1 MDDFTFYLK
10 FTKPLILNL
19 PNLKDRAMAA
29 LWLNKLTE
37 INESIPKDN
46 LHVEYLKL
54 LLFALQKNN
63 LTGIFTEHPPE
74 GLLPHHPEMNTV
86 MDMIK
91 LVIPTKKLSSS
102 LPSIYTIIGGDMS
115 EFVAIQEIPN
125 FGLHGYYAISNE
137 PLPLWTQN
145 KTELLK
151 NNENTKKKSRFKDS
165 LKYKMFKEINF
176 QQTASQNN
184 HIPNEMDTK
193 EESERKEISTNETR
207 PCWRTNR
214 YFEKLLDQSPHI
226 ATDLEVTTADTLL
239 HILKEKKLDKKEIK
253 NDSCVLSVK
262 KRQFEKM
269 SNFTP
274 FVYESGF
281 DKIKYQSDS
290 EEQLK
295 QNVGIDGINCCRR
308 NNIPS
313 KSFSNIDTKV
323 KYILN
328 KLFARYK
335 FI

>member
-19 PNLKDRAMAA
+19 PNLK
-29 LWLNKLTE
+29 
-37 INESIPKDN
+37 
-46 LHVEYLKL
+46 
-54 LLFALQKNN
+54 
-63 LTGIFTEHPPE
+63 GIFTEHPPE
-74 GLLPHHPEMNTV
+74 GLLPHHPEMNTKKIKRYIYIYIYIV
-86 MDMIK
+86 CNVFCQAMDMIK
-91 LVIPTKKLSSS
+91 LVIPTKRLSSS
-102 LPSIYTIIGGDMS
+102 LPSIYTIIGGGMS

-151 NNENTKKKSRFKDS
+151 NNENTKKISRFKDS
-165 LKYKMFKEINF
+165 LKYKMLKEINF

-184 HIPNEMDTK
+184 HISNETDTK

-274 FVYESGF
+274 SVYESGF
-281 DKIKYQSDS
+281 DKIQYQSDS

-295 QNVGIDGINCCRR
+295 QNVGIDGINCCRK

-328 KLFARYK
+328 KLFAKYK

>member
-1 MDDFTFYLK
+1 MNY
-10 FTKPLILNL
+10 
-19 PNLKDRAMAA
+19 AHSYCA
-29 LWLNKLTE
+29 LCVFLMKLNKISNTPCCIFHSGVIYLF
-37 INESIPKDN
+37 SIISQ
-46 LHVEYLKL
+46 HRCR
-54 LLFALQKNN
+54 
-63 LTGIFTEHPPE
+63 IFTEHPPE
-74 GLLPHHPEMNTV
+74 GLLPHHPEMNTA

-91 LVIPTKKLSSS
+91 LVIPTKRLSSS
-102 LPSIYTIIGGDMS
+102 LPSIYTIIGGGMS

-151 NNENTKKKSRFKDS
+151 NNENTKKISRFKDS
-165 LKYKMFKEINF
+165 LKYKMLKEINF

-184 HIPNEMDTK
+184 HISNETDTK

-274 FVYESGF
+274 SVYESGF
-281 DKIKYQSDS
+281 DKIQYQSDS

-295 QNVGIDGINCCRR
+295 QNVGIDGINCCRK

-328 KLFARYK
+328 KLFAKYK